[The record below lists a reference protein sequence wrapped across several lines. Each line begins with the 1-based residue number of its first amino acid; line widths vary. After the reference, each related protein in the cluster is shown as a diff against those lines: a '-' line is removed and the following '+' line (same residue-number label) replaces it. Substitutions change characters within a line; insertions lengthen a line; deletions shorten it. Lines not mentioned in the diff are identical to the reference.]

1 MAKVLNQNLFTGVL
15 YGSENAGASL
25 TLQSTLSATQGIVKI
40 VGTSLD
46 LFIGGT
52 TGRFIHANTALRTYT
67 FPDIDGTFL
76 TDSIYTGNNQIV
88 YSTGAN
94 TYTLLNSVSASLLST
109 SSLGVPTWITG
120 TNGQFLQ
127 MSGGLPI
134 FAPLPSGIGTT
145 VPSVGNTLPI
155 YQFPGPSQTLEP
167 LTTISNMVLTSPSGV
182 PSWNLISASYLA
194 AVGNVPLSFGL
205 LGQKLKSNG
214 DGTFYWANDL
224 GVINSGVQNFVS
236 YYNITGA
243 EISGSAFMAVD
254 ESTNSLALH
263 DYGKL
268 RLYEPIFNGASYVE
282 LRPPTVMGASISFS
296 LPGADGSPGDFMKTD
311 GLGNLSFITYDK
323 GEVLTGLVNQLAY
336 YAANDKKVSPIATTS
351 NRVLLSPLGLPTW
364 GLVKAPYLSGAG
376 NIPLVNGA
384 ASDVLT
390 AVGDGTF
397 LWQSV
402 IFPPFTKQGD
412 VSIPSGVNSVTVL
425 FSTPFLTPPN
435 VILAQWSHEGLS
447 SPVSLPTISVRIKNA
462 EGFVLEFSTTTTK
475 VYTLYWEA
483 VVDGDTALGANL
495 YFVGGEHASLS
506 ADLQVMPFDRDTVIA
521 TPVSLSSARGYTMS
535 TASSLEAF
543 IYGGTI
549 GILPSTIIT
558 TCSYASNTLTDQIGV
573 LTVPRSGGAGVG
585 TRTIGY
591 VCGGQALTSID
602 KVVHSTLTV
611 TALPASLISAANKR
625 GSALSNIEGYVVHS
639 DGSSTVDILN
649 FTTEVVTAS
658 PVNFGT
664 PSIEVGCNDN
674 VNNIGYFGSSTGSL
688 YSYDFS
694 TDTITN
700 LGVSTTSITGLSGA
714 GNSLLNGY
722 FSGASAIDRFSFATA
737 TSVAVNALSFSGALG
752 ASISTFQTSGLL

>member
-1 MAKVLNQNLFTGVL
+1 
-15 YGSENAGASL
+15 
-25 TLQSTLSATQGIVKI
+25 
-40 VGTSLD
+40 
-46 LFIGGT
+46 
-52 TGRFIHANTALRTYT
+52 
-67 FPDIDGTFL
+67 
-76 TDSIYTGNNQIV
+76 
-88 YSTGAN
+88 
-94 TYTLLNSVSASLLST
+94 
-109 SSLGVPTWITG
+109 
-120 TNGQFLQ
+120 
-127 MSGGLPI
+127 
-134 FAPLPSGIGTT
+134 
-145 VPSVGNTLPI
+145 
-155 YQFPGPSQTLEP
+155 
-167 LTTISNMVLTSPSGV
+167 
-182 PSWNLISASYLA
+182 
-194 AVGNVPLSFGL
+194 
-205 LGQKLKSNG
+205 
-214 DGTFYWANDL
+214 
-224 GVINSGVQNFVS
+224 
-236 YYNITGA
+236 
-243 EISGSAFMAVD
+243 
-254 ESTNSLALH
+254 
-263 DYGKL
+263 
-268 RLYEPIFNGASYVE
+268 
-282 LRPPTVMGASISFS
+282 
-296 LPGADGSPGDFMKTD
+296 
-311 GLGNLSFITYDK
+311 
-323 GEVLTGLVNQLAY
+323 
-336 YAANDKKVSPIATTS
+336 
-351 NRVLLSPLGLPTW
+351 
-364 GLVKAPYLSGAG
+364 
-376 NIPLVNGA
+376 
-384 ASDVLT
+384 
-390 AVGDGTF
+390 
-397 LWQSV
+397 
-402 IFPPFTKQGD
+402 
-412 VSIPSGVNSVTVL
+412 
-425 FSTPFLTPPN
+425 
-435 VILAQWSHEGLS
+435 
-447 SPVSLPTISVRIKNA
+447 
-462 EGFVLEFSTTTTK
+462 
-475 VYTLYWEA
+475 LYWEA